1 MQNFLFAPLSPR
13 ACSFQPLIGYS
24 FRRSL
29 KFQKAFLPV
38 HHSVFRFSFSFRSHG
53 SFFRVI
59 WLRDFFSFG
68 FSVVLSGPREGNQQ
82 KMFDLLDAVPSNAP
96 SILGFSFRTP
106 DLSSDYLLLAR
117 ISILPVFPTLL
128 HFATCLCAIG
138 NANGSDPFCRN
149 HRIVRE
155 IKFYL
160 IKENF

>member
-1 MQNFLFAPLSPR
+1 MFVPTSYRLFFSEELKISESFPSCPPL
-13 ACSFQPLIGYS
+13 
-24 FRRSL
+24 
-29 KFQKAFLPV
+29 
-38 HHSVFRFSFSFRSHG
+38 RFSLLLFLSQPWIFLSRHLVK
-53 SFFRVI
+53 R
-59 WLRDFFSFG
+59 FFSFG

-106 DLSSDYLLLAR
+106 DLSFDYLLLAR

-128 HFATCLCAIG
+128 HFATCLCAIV